1 MNKDEEI
8 KKKLDELETTILKEQ
23 KSKPDLPATS
33 EPHKLIVT
41 STSTSTPPAPA
52 GKSDLYYF
60 GGLALVVLGLVL
72 LFQHVRVGTGFMGM
86 LGLGGAGFGYLLLP
100 LLIGIG
106 WLFYDY
112 KNKFAWLLTGVSCFV
127 MLLSI
132 LGSMIMTFPT
142 LTLLETIMILAPL
155 AFGGALLLKGA
166 GGPSEV
172 AEKIKKLK

>member
-1 MNKDEEI
+1 MFMNKDEEI

-33 EPHKLIVT
+33 PQKLVVT
-41 STSTSTPPAPA
+41 STPTVPS
-52 GKSDLYYF
+52 GKSDLYYI
-60 GGLALVVLGLVL
+60 GGMGLVILGLVM
-72 LFQHVRVGTGFMGM
+72 LFQHVRVSTGLMTM
-86 LGLGGAGFGYLLLP
+86 LGLGGSGFGYLLLP
-100 LLIGIG
+100 LLVGIG
-106 WLFYDY
+106 WLIYDS
-112 KNKFAWLLTGVSCFV
+112 KNKFAWLLTALSCFV

-132 LGSMIMTFPT
+132 LGSLVMSFPS

-155 AFGGALLLKGA
+155 AGGGALLLKGA